1 MYLQGKMITDLFR
14 ILFVYF
20 SREIYLAAFNPIA
33 KTWYCWVM
41 MVVWLVLNSMSMQ
54 WVTNI
59 FVLMRPNLRY

>member
-1 MYLQGKMITDLFR
+1 MISDLFR
-14 ILFVYF
+14 ILLKYS

-54 WVTNI
+54 WVTNVFI
-59 FVLMRPNLRY
+59 LM